1 MSPDCARVRAAG
13 PDDVEVVVG
22 LWIDL
27 IGYHRSLDPAY
38 PSLPSLRETLRAET
52 RRGLQS
58 AHCRILLAEPALGF
72 AFAEIDAR
80 PSIAAVGWIHE
91 LWVEPESRRRGVA
104 RSLVGA
110 AEAFFE
116 ERGGARLSVRV
127 EQLNREG
134 LRFWER
140 LGLSERARILERS
153 QR

>member
-1 MSPDCARVRAAG
+1 MKPASARVRAVGAG
-13 PDDVEVVVG
+13 DVEAVVG

-27 IGYHRSLDPAY
+27 IGYHRSLDSAY

-52 RRGLQS
+52 WRGLRS
-58 AHCRILLAEPALGF
+58 EHCRILLAEPTRGF

-91 LWVEPESRRRGVA
+91 LWVEPGSRRRGVA
-104 RSLVGA
+104 RALVGA

-127 EQLNREG
+127 EELNREG
-134 LRFWER
+134 LRFWAR

-153 QR
+153 SA

>member
-1 MSPDCARVRAAG
+1 MSPECARVRAAR
-13 PDDVEVVVG
+13 PDDVGVVVG

-58 AHCRILLAEPALGF
+58 EHCRILLAEPALGF

-80 PSIAAVGWIHE
+80 PSIAAVGCIHE

-104 RSLVGA
+104 RSRSSLQGA
-110 AEAFFE
+110 T
-116 ERGGARLSVRV
+116 
-127 EQLNREG
+127 Q
-134 LRFWER
+134 R
-140 LGLSERARILERS
+140 LGFDVCS
-153 QR
+153 